1 MNEKN
6 SLLLV
11 LWLTLAI
18 ATLLI
23 VAPLVSEMAY
33 ARAAAE
39 RAGQGGR
46 AITTVRCSATGCT
59 ASTAT
64 GPTGGGG
71 GNGGGPGGGSGG
83 AGGIGTST
91 GVVSPP
97 CEVRAC
103 QPPPVVIPPPVIPPT
118 RGGGGLGS
126 GGLAR

>member
-11 LWLTLAI
+11 LCLTLASV
-18 ATLLI
+18 AMLL
-23 VAPLVSEMAY
+23 VAAPLVGEMAY
-33 ARAAAE
+33 ARAA
-39 RAGQGGR
+39 AGQGGR